1 MAMNL
6 RGEERLSAALHQVL
20 IKSLWSKQE
29 FVSSAFFCQRRSLFP
44 SFGHPCK
51 GELISEP
58 QKGLVVLQHQE
69 TLSKVRLILQKLH
82 LTQMNLTHPY

>member
-20 IKSLWSKQE
+20 IKSWSKQE
-29 FVSSAFFCQRRSLFP
+29 FVSSAFFCQRRSMFP
-44 SFGHPCK
+44 SFGHPYRGK
-51 GELISEP
+51 LISKP
-58 QKGLVVLQHQE
+58 QKGLVVFQHKE
-69 TLSKVRLILQKLH
+69 TLSKVHLILQKLH